1 MDYKHGYYD
10 KVQQIVKN
18 KIKTERVKFK
28 GKMITREVIEK
39 EWNIPKTITT
49 DIGFQLMF
57 GFKSPS
63 VINKSQSSLK
73 EIYLDELKLN
83 K

>member
-1 MDYKHGYYD
+1 MDYKHAYYD

-18 KIKTERVKFK
+18 KIKTERIKFK

-39 EWNIPKTITT
+39 EWNIPDVITT

-73 EIYLDELKLN
+73 EVNIDELKLN
-83 K
+83 R

>member
-1 MDYKHGYYD
+1 MPRRTQHQLIWTTTENGAELRLPKS
-10 KVQQIVKN
+10 
-18 KIKTERVKFK
+18 IK
-28 GKMITREVIEK
+28 
-39 EWNIPKTITT
+39 T

-73 EIYLDELKLN
+73 EVNIDELKLN